1 VVFSAFGLR
10 GLVDLVLACVRELP
24 AALGA
29 LFAYGVGTSTGSV
42 TFSSV
47 IQSYVPDQTRGRV
60 FAAFDLLWHAMR
72 LVSLIAGGFLA
83 DAYGIRAV
91 YYIGG
96 VLLLAAA
103 LTGTTAWRTTRLP
116 MTERRA

>member
-1 VVFSAFGLR
+1 VVFGAFGLR
-10 GLVDLVLACVRELP
+10 GLVDLVLASVRALP

-29 LFAYGVGTSTGSV
+29 LFVYGLGTSTGSV

-47 IQSYVPDQTRGRV
+47 IQSYVADRTRGRV
-60 FAAFDLLWHAMR
+60 FAAFDLIWQAMR
-72 LVSLIAGGFLA
+72 LLSLLAGGLLA

-91 YYIGG
+91 YYLGG

-103 LTGTTAWRTTRLP
+103 LTGTTVI
-116 MTERRA
+116 ERRAN